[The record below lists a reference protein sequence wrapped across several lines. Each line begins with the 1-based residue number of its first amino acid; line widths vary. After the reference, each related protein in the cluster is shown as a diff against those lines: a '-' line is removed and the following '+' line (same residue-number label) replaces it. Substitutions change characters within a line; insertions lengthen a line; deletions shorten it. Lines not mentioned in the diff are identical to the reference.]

1 MSNINPA
8 VAQRSKPG
16 FATADDPDTIFE
28 LTKKIGKGHV
38 SSSTC
43 SLVSSAAH
51 AELQWL
57 R

>member
-38 SSSTC
+38 SR
-43 SLVSSAAH
+43 SLLCYERRSC
-51 AELQWL
+51 
-57 R
+57 